1 MSQNRV
7 VVWWDSELEKEQWR
21 VELQQQNSEGLY
33 EATQMSGDA
42 GFPVKV
48 AEFGPLEEDLLIQC
62 IKANFPGVR
71 ICLRVYAW

>member
-7 VVWWDSELEKEQWR
+7 VVWWDAEAGAEQWR

-33 EATQMSGDA
+33 EAAQVSDDA

-48 AEFGPLEEDLLIQC
+48 TQFGPLDEDLLIQS
-62 IKANFPGVR
+62 IKSHFPEAR
-71 ICLRVYAW
+71 ISLRF